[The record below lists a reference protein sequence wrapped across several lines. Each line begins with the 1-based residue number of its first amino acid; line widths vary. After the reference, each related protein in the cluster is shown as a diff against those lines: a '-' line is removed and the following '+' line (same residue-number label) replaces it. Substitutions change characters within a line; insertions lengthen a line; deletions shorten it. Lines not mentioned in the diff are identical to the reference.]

1 MDPAYLTGLA
11 IFSGSVVGA
20 LTSLTSAWLTKKHE
34 ARVQRASETKLSRQ
48 KLYARIIDEASKLY
62 VDALV
67 RDQPEALAMV
77 SLYALISKIRM
88 TSPPDIVES
97 GQEVIRT
104 ILTTYSCP
112 NKSSPEL
119 QDLILNRKFVDPL
132 LAFSELCRTDLSD
145 LHSGLDRSG
154 GEPAQ
159 RPSNLLGLRSSLSFR
174 KLQDLLPWGPN
185 ILPAGLITAPDEKEA
200 TP

>member
-1 MDPAYLTGLA
+1 MDPSYLTGLA

-20 LTSLTSAWLTKKHE
+20 VTSLTSAWLTKKHE
-34 ARVQRASETKLSRQ
+34 ARAQRALETKLSRQ
-48 KLYARIIDEASKLY
+48 KLYARFIDEASKLY

-77 SLYALISKIRM
+77 SLYAVISKIRM

-97 GQEVIRT
+97 GQAVIRT

-154 GEPAQ
+154 GEPGQ
-159 RPSNLLGLRSSLSFR
+159 RPSNLLGLRSSLSFG
-174 KLQDLLPWGPN
+174 KLQDLLLLGPN

-200 TP
+200 TQ

>member
-34 ARVQRASETKLSRQ
+34 ARVQRASENKLWRQ
-48 KLYARIIDEASKLY
+48 RLYAQFIDEASKLY

-67 RDQPEALAMV
+67 RDQAEAPAMV
-77 SLYALISKIRM
+77 SLYALISKMRM
-88 TSPPDIVES
+88 TSSADIVE
-97 GQEVIRT
+97 GTEAVIRS
-104 ILTTYSCP
+104 ILTTYSRP

-132 LAFSELCRTDLSD
+132 LAFSEICRDELRD
-145 LHSGLDRSG
+145 F
-154 GEPAQ
+154 
-159 RPSNLLGLRSSLSFR
+159 PSR
-174 KLQDLLPWGPN
+174 
-185 ILPAGLITAPDEKEA
+185 
-200 TP
+200 